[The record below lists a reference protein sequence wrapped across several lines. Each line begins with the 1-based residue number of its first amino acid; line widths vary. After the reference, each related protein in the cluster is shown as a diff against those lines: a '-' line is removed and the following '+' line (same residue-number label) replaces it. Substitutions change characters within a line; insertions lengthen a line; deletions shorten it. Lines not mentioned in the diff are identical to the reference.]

1 MIISIV
7 TTVTKFSLK
16 KKKSSLS
23 HVDIIAHQHIKAS
36 FRFGLASVL
45 QRHLR
50 GLLANTGDALENW
63 ENLH

>member
-7 TTVTKFSLK
+7 TTVTKFSL

-23 HVDIIAHQHIKAS
+23 HVDIIAHQHIKAP

-45 QRHLR
+45 QCHLR
-50 GLLANTGDALENW
+50 GLLANTGNALEN
-63 ENLH
+63 

>member
-7 TTVTKFSLK
+7 TTVTKFSLKK

-23 HVDIIAHQHIKAS
+23 HVDIIAHQHIKAP

-45 QRHLR
+45 QCHLR
-50 GLLANTGDALENW
+50 GLLANTGNALEN
-63 ENLH
+63 